1 MRSPPPDELRRIAL
15 FAAVGVANT
24 LLSLAVY
31 RALIALQAG
40 TLAAGAPAFAAG
52 ALNGYLLNSR
62 FTFRARRSKRVLSRY
77 VAVQLVAAGA
87 ADVLLWA
94 LVGAIHRPAFA
105 FVATIAV
112 VSTAT
117 FLVCR
122 RFVFAVQPSVN
133 RLRT

>member
-1 MRSPPPDELRRIAL
+1 MRSPPPGELRRFAI
-15 FAAVGVANT
+15 FAAVGVTNT

-31 RALIALQAG
+31 RALISLQAG

-62 FTFRARRSKRVLSRY
+62 YTFRARRTGRALRRY

-94 LVGAIHRPAFA
+94 IVGAIHRPTVAFA
-105 FVATIAV
+105 ATIAV
-112 VSTAT
+112 VSTST

-122 RFVFAVQPSVN
+122 RFVFTV
-133 RLRT
+133 

>member
-1 MRSPPPDELRRIAL
+1 MRSPPRDELRSLTL
-15 FAAVGVANT
+15 FAAVGVTNT

-31 RALIALQAG
+31 RALLALQAG
-40 TLAAGAPAFAAG
+40 SLAAGAPAFAAG

-62 FTFRARRSKRVLSRY
+62 FTFRARRSRRALGRY
-77 VAVQLVAAGA
+77 VAVQLIAAGA

-94 LVGAIHRPAFA
+94 LAGAIHRPTIA
-105 FVATIAV
+105 FVATVAV

-122 RFVFAVQPSVN
+122 RFVFSAPPPVN